1 MMTAMPI
8 FKVRRSGNSLVL
20 VLPSELARSMKLR
33 EGDKVLATIEKLPDI
48 MDFAGKLKGIIT
60 ADELN
65 ELTNEG
71 EDLD

>member
-1 MMTAMPI
+1 MMTSMPI